1 MIKEQQTTIDF
12 RSSSV
17 LLGPSLASLGEV
29 NVYNFHYVDVVPD
42 VKKTICSKVGKK
54 STIILGR

>member
-12 RSSSV
+12 PSSSV
-17 LLGPSLASLGEV
+17 LLVPSPTSQARA

-54 STIILGR
+54 SKIILGR